1 MKLQTHKGVNVFFSP
16 LAAFCD
22 SSNARRAPHRHPHP
36 RWGGC
41 KSLLFCTLRGCV
53 HSARFQLTSDN
64 PSVVTSRFISF
75 KSQAASIS
83 PYFQPAGVSAVCAFT
98 RRNAQR
104 LRPKTFP
111 WKWSPWTQPKND
123 TVSTEH
129 PSIHP
134 SEIPVKH
141 LPASPRPRANPPQPP
156 ARRRLPPGA

>member
-1 MKLQTHKGVNVFFSP
+1 MSFSPRSLHFVIPQTHAEPPTATPTLAGAAVNR
-16 LAAFCD
+16 C
-22 SSNARRAPHRHPHP
+22 SSVLSEAV
-36 RWGGC
+36 
-41 KSLLFCTLRGCV
+41 STLLV
-53 HSARFQLTSDN
+53 FQLTSDN